1 MIEMR
6 DFFMSKWGYVTPSI
20 LGMLAIGYNDKL
32 AFDFSDILGFT
43 LIFIGLVIGLA
54 QYWLRKHS
62 PKD

>member
-1 MIEMR
+1 
-6 DFFMSKWGYVTPSI
+6 MSKWGYVTPSI